1 MSLHQ
6 YVHFFN
12 YNKIICICSIFFLS
26 TMLKSISMVFANVSI
41 YACLNS
47 PHLVAYEADS
57 RIFNTILAPFCAL
70 SAQHSRVQTPTQSM
84 VMEDDEEP
92 VKKMAMKIRLSS

>member
-1 MSLHQ
+1 MFIFLTITKLSAFVQ
-6 YVHFFN
+6 F
-12 YNKIICICSIFFLS
+12 FFLS